1 MTATSS
7 PAAARMACLGRGVAS
22 GQRGGFALGLV
33 VGLLIGLVLAL
44 GVALFVTKAPVP
56 FINKVPQRTAEQ
68 DAAEA
73 ERNRNWNPNAP
84 LTGPGAAR
92 PAAPA
97 GTAASAVPQAAASKP
112 VAAAASKPV
121 ANPAAILSGS
131 MSPGSAG
138 GAASAA
144 VLPARKAGE
153 DPFVYFIQAGAFTRP
168 EDAESQRARI
178 ALLGAEA
185 KITEREQSG
194 RTVYRVRLGPYKTK
208 PEADAASEKLAG
220 AGVEAALVRVDRPPQ

>member
-1 MTATSS
+1 MS
-7 PAAARMACLGRGVAS
+7 RRRRGFAV

-84 LTGPGAAR
+84 LAGPGAGR
-92 PAAPA
+92 PALPA
-97 GTAASAVPQAAASKP
+97 ATAASALPQAAAPRPGAS
-112 VAAAASKPV
+112 VASAASKPA

-131 MSPGSAG
+131 MSPGGAG
-138 GAASAA
+138 SGAGAAASQ
-144 VLPARKAGE
+144 ARKAGE
-153 DPFVYFIQAGAFTRP
+153 DPFAYFIQAGAFTRP
-168 EDAESQRARI
+168 EDAEGQRARI

-185 KITEREQSG
+185 RITEREQSG

-220 AGVEAALVRVDRPPQ
+220 AGVEAVLVRVERPPQ